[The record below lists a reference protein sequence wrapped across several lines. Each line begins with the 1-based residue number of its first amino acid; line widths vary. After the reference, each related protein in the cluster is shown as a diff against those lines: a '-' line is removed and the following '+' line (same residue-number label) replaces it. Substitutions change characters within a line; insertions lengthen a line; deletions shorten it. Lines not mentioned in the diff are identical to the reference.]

1 VQEFGAQFRRGI
13 GEITFRKPIKKFG
26 ASVIVQPVLATRGR
40 LANIE
45 VVVGQPDSSFAQFR
59 QQGPIAIQS
68 YVEAIFKEL
77 LGLRRRLTK
86 REDSQG
92 ADLRQDTKEER
103 EKYLPS
109 GGFGVVLSPFLFVA
123 CARNIV
129 EKFPPGHPR
138 QILTDFVSLQCPG
151 NSRGFRNERT
161 DAVPV
166 GVDYISLI
174 GQDGFEIQS
183 ISFQERPLSE

>member
-103 EKYLPS
+103 EIPPLWW
-109 GGFGVVLSPFLFVA
+109 VWCSPFPIPF
-123 CARNIV
+123 R
-129 EKFPPGHPR
+129 
-138 QILTDFVSLQCPG
+138 SLRAKYC
-151 NSRGFRNERT
+151 RE
-161 DAVPV
+161 
-166 GVDYISLI
+166 ISAWSP
-174 GQDGFEIQS
+174 QAN
-183 ISFQERPLSE
+183 PY